1 VITIEKLKSHI
12 TRYWSNPSRTD

>member
-1 VITIEKLKSHI
+1 MSIEKLNKTQI